1 MKNDNPKFDR
11 LIFGFY
17 YKGTMYVKV
26 FSGAGEDASKSDSGS
41 LSVSVFISPNK
52 ESNYTKKENN
62 AFYNKE
68 TKKVNYDPIIRNGK
82 DLLVYVKS
90 ILDEDDR
97 DKDYKY
103 TPVPNKPD
111 TKNKPVQSIVE
122 RQLTLG
128 ACRYVD
134 EIVVYSTEQDLI
146 DLILTLP
153 VDVRIL
159 GVEYEDTNF
168 TGRNEGAGR
177 GIQHVFNKRDHSFS
191 SSSLRKRVAES
202 ERTKI

>member
-1 MKNDNPKFDR
+1 MKDQDQILLEFIYMGILESQTRSSESEIKFYLDEVFGNDGDGLEFFKSTTQDNNPKFDKV
-11 LIFGFY
+11 IFGFS

-90 ILDEDDR
+90 VLDEDDR

-111 TKNKPVQSIVE
+111 TKNKPQ
-122 RQLTLG
+122 
-128 ACRYVD
+128 
-134 EIVVYSTEQDLI
+134 
-146 DLILTLP
+146 P
-153 VDVRIL
+153 VL
-159 GVEYEDTNF
+159 
-168 TGRNEGAGR
+168 A
-177 GIQHVFNKRDHSFS
+177 
-191 SSSLRKRVAES
+191 
-202 ERTKI
+202 